1 MEKRRNWV
9 KKKRRAKR
17 KKEETWETKK
27 VKIDPKKGRTEV
39 KRNYRK
45 KDSQRVRDNEHW
57 KKGTK
62 NPWEK
67 ERASL

>member
-9 KKKRRAKR
+9 KRKRRAKR

-39 KRNYRK
+39 KRNYRE
-45 KDSQRVRDNEHW
+45 KDSQRVRDNEH
-57 KKGTK
+57 
-62 NPWEK
+62 
-67 ERASL
+67 